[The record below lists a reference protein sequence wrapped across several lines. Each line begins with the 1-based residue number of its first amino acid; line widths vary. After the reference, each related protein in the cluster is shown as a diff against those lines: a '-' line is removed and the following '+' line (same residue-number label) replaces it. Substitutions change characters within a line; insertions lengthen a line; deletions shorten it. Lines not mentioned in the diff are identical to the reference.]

1 MDLGGGM
8 AMPIPD
14 PVPMP
19 MPDIAPPPVDIPLQ
33 AAVPPVSPPGQD
45 QALAAM
51 LQRVMEHQSALPPP
65 PQRGIPV
72 NQGRGTPDNPLA
84 FLDKDPR
91 VTQRFDGERGGFG
104 RPPGDVILHDR
115 AGSTPKDGPRYGVP
129 GTGDT
134 YPYHVEVQPD
144 GSIKQFH
151 QGTSVAPHAAG
162 MSPYSLGV
170 AYGGPY
176 GATPTPQAMRSLQD
190 VYSGLKQS
198 NPDLQ
203 FRSHGQAFAD
213 TANNEFRASRSGR
226 DMAEASWRNSL
237 NDVPLQAAPNG
248 PFEQFAYASPEKAFG
263 SPGSQS
269 VTGVSSR
276 SVGAPP
282 TQFAQAP
289 AAAPPPLAARGI
301 MTAAGYGN
309 MAPQT
314 PPVPT
319 IPTPPPVTMAQAA
332 PIIPERPPVT
342 PPDVASRVA
351 QFAPPLPLEFQNPG
365 ATRFAQPNLPGSAPP
380 TAVADVGRFA
390 QPGIAGA
397 GYPMVADRGMHNA
410 PPTMAANAGREVVNP
425 AAPTLAQALQQQNK
439 IDGGAVPSQPMP
451 DTSPRRLADAGD
463 ALRGQTVADPWK
475 PNWAQAGAMMRSM
488 AGKVGSRPIPQVPD
502 AVPSLPRPR
511 VAQAQPGGGRM
522 KRFRSAFPIEPTQ
535 T

>member
-1 MDLGGGM
+1 MGGVAAGEFGGMNLGGGGGGF
-8 AMPIPD
+8 APVIEP
-14 PVPMP
+14 PVPE
-19 MPDIAPPPVDIPLQ
+19 V
-33 AAVPPVSPPGQD
+33 VPPVLPPNISPQEFE
-45 QALAAM
+45 LAQM
-51 LQRVMEHQSALPPP
+51 LQRGQEHQSILPPP
-65 PQRGIPV
+65 PERGIPV

-115 AGSTPKDGPRYGVP
+115 AGSTPQDGPRYGVP

-226 DMAEASWRNSL
+226 DMAEASWRNNL

-276 SVGAPP
+276 SVGPPP

-289 AAAPPPLAARGI
+289 AAAAPPLAARGI

-314 PPVPT
+314 PPLPT
-319 IPTPPPVTMAQAA
+319 IPTPPPQVAA
-332 PIIPERPPVT
+332 SPPMGQMGLADAGDAMRGREAPTGQSVANAMNT
-342 PPDVASRVA
+342 DYSPPSRVA
-351 QFAPPLPLEFQNPG
+351 NFAPPMKMEPPG
-365 ATRFAQPNLPGSAPP
+365 VSRFAQA
-380 TAVADVGRFA
+380 
-390 QPGIAGA
+390 GIAGA
-397 GYPMVADRGMHNA
+397 GYPMVADGGMRNA
-410 PPTMAANAGREVVNP
+410 PPTLAA
-425 AAPTLAQALQQQNK
+425 TLQAQQPPSASPPQTM
-439 IDGGAVPSQPMP
+439 PSQVPA
-451 DTSPRRLADAGD
+451 DGPRRLADAGD
-463 ALRGQTVADPWK
+463 PLRRQPAEANTMFAGMKPLDWKAAGKMMQALGGKYAS
-475 PNWAQAGAMMRSM
+475 AQAGGIQM
-488 AGKVGSRPIPQVPD
+488 ADIAPQTPARTPQPSQGS
-502 AVPSLPRPR
+502 
-511 VAQAQPGGGRM
+511 GRM
-522 KRFRSAFPIEPTQ
+522 RRFKSAFPVEPTQ